1 MNIDSFTLCKQSSS
15 HSPYHLH
22 CHHTA
27 STSDWQDSYVSLLTG
42 THTRLMIKRIKKR
55 IITDVAYV
63 RSQQKYSKLLSIKM
77 RRCKFF
83 EWHQFKFAG
92 HLISLK
98 ALWIQCTA
106 LLGWTQK
113 YYATLTVNT
122 EEYTFNMY
130 A

>member
-1 MNIDSFTLCKQSSS
+1 MSDPSKNTLNYCPLKWEGAIF
-15 HSPYHLH
+15 L
-22 CHHTA
+22 
-27 STSDWQDSYVSLLTG
+27 
-42 THTRLMIKRIKKR
+42 K
-55 IITDVAYV
+55 
-63 RSQQKYSKLLSIKM
+63 
-77 RRCKFF
+77 
-83 EWHQFKFAG
+83 WHQFKFAG

-122 EEYTFNMY
+122 EEYTFDMY